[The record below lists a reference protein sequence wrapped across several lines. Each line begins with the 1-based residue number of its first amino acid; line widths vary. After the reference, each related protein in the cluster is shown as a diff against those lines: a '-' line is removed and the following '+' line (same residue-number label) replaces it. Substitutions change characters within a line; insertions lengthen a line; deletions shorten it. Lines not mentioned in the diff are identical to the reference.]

1 MKNRRLK
8 RWVVVGIYA
17 LAFTI
22 VFGSVILLELSM
34 NKNFDD
40 DDINYVSKTII
51 EDEVPVVL
59 TDELIMRPFING
71 NVNLVKDFYDY
82 KAEKDKQMNAI
93 LYFENTYLQNSGVIY
108 GLNESF
114 DIVSILDGTVIS
126 VKDDNILGK
135 VVQIKH
141 DNNIISIYQAL
152 SEVNIK
158 ENDVIRKGQIIGKS
172 GSSNIEK
179 DTGNILYFELI
190 INGELVNP
198 ENYYDKNVNEI

>member
-8 RWVVVGIYA
+8 RWVVVGIYT